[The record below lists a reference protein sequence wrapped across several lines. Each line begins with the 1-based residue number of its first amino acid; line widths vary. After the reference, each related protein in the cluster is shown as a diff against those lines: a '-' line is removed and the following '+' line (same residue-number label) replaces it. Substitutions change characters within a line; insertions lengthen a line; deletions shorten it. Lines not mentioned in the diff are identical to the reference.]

1 MLDGNQSLLQFDHV
15 IELIFELLICK
26 EKENAPG

>member
-1 MLDGNQSLLQFDHV
+1 MLNRNQSLFQLDDV

>member
-1 MLDGNQSLLQFDHV
+1 MLNENQSLLQLDHV